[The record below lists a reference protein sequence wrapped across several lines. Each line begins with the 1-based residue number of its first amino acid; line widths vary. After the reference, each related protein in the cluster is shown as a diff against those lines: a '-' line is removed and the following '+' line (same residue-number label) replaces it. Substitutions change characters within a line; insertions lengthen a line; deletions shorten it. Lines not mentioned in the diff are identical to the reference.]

1 MRCLRFVILAGCV
14 LAAGRAVARDVEQFI
29 RQADQLAREKKLDEA
44 LDAIHKALKEAPD
57 NELALFVAAQIE
69 RRAGRFAE
77 GLEHSLA
84 AIKLSDSKPVYYVL
98 GAACAYGAHDGEQ
111 ALQLVRKALAKRKDA
126 LGPEIYREA
135 RLYESL
141 VAPATYTVTWN
152 LDPRKGAFTGTAMQI
167 AVPKLELPYQTTMV
181 KVKGAAS
188 SRVVRGDVNDIVQVV
203 PDGGKP
209 FQVITTVKVK
219 PTSYDARLAKS
230 GGPLPREAMAF
241 LGAADTFDPADPKL
255 RKLGSELRGK
265 TAVETVHNVQAW
277 MQKNI
282 EYKLE
287 KKSVELDFKNV
298 SELMERGHAE
308 CKGYTVLFT
317 ALCRAAG
324 VPART
329 IWGVLFLPRDGGG
342 FNSHNW
348 VEVYIPGAGWVPLD
362 PQQPETL
369 GWLPATHVRVFMDLR
384 QSSTSKE
391 NLPLYNLLY
400 MNGEK
405 LEYEESR

>member
-1 MRCLRFVILAGCV
+1 M
-14 LAAGRAVARDVEQFI
+14 
-29 RQADQLAREKKLDEA
+29 
-44 LDAIHKALKEAPD
+44 H
-57 NELALFVAAQIE
+57 
-69 RRAGRFAE
+69 
-77 GLEHSLA
+77 
-84 AIKLSDSKPVYYVL
+84 
-98 GAACAYGAHDGEQ
+98 
-111 ALQLVRKALAKRKDA
+111 
-126 LGPEIYREA
+126 
-135 RLYESL
+135 
-141 VAPATYTVTWN
+141 
-152 LDPRKGAFTGTAMQI
+152 I
-167 AVPKLELPYQTTMV
+167 AVPKLELPYQTTAV

-188 SRVVRGDVNDIVQVV
+188 SRIVRGDVNDIVQVV
-203 PDGGKP
+203 PDGTKP
-209 FQVITTVKVK
+209 FQVITTVKVR
-219 PTSYDARLAKS
+219 PTNYSAKLARA
-230 GGPLPREAMAF
+230 GGPLSREAMAF

-255 RKLGSELRGK
+255 RKLGAELRGK
-265 TAVETVHNVQAW
+265 TAVETVHNVLAW
-277 MQKNI
+277 MHKNI

-298 SELMERGHAE
+298 GELLERGHAE

-329 IWGVLFLPRDGGG
+329 VWGVLFLPRDGGG

-348 VEVYIPGAGWVPLD
+348 VEVYIPGVGWVPLD
-362 PQQPETL
+362 PQQPETF